1 MHINAAQCNLHV
13 NRVDDFDVHL
23 ARTGRFEMQVRSTR
37 IGLIGPFGSLT
48 TQELNLSCGFSVSFI
63 NLSFFVKGR
72 CNAKRRKR
80 GVDEE
85 EDGEK
90 TASNHPRGMM
100 PSPPPLRNHHQG
112 PIV

>member
-23 ARTGRFEMQVRSTR
+23 ARTGRFKMQVRSTR

-63 NLSFFVKGR
+63 NLSFYLRRSQPQVYNSLFSSIIYSSSFSFLVPVVKSSDTFG
-72 CNAKRRKR
+72 KMTIKYLFS
-80 GVDEE
+80 G
-85 EDGEK
+85 
-90 TASNHPRGMM
+90 
-100 PSPPPLRNHHQG
+100 
-112 PIV
+112 